1 MEVSTSGDGYARC
14 MQANGDVSMLPGEWA
29 VLGLLA
35 IRPAHGF
42 ATARELAPG
51 GRLGRVWTMGR
62 PRVYRAIADLTER
75 GLLEPAGEEPGVRGP
90 ARALYRVSADGRD
103 ALARWLRTPVAHVRE
118 IRSEFLLKLA
128 LLDLAGR
135 PSRALLRS
143 QRRQLALI
151 VTSLEGRDDEG
162 FDRVLARYRLATAR
176 GALAFV
182 DDLLASG

>member
-1 MEVSTSGDGYARC
+1 MPGGSDGYARGVR
-14 MQANGDVSMLPGEWA
+14 ADPDVSMLPGEWA

-35 IRPAHGF
+35 IAPAHGF

-62 PRVYRAIADLTER
+62 PRVYRAIADLAER
-75 GLLEPAGEEPGVRGP
+75 GLLELAGEEPGDRGP
-90 ARALYRVSADGRD
+90 ARTLYRASPDGRA
-103 ALARWLRTPVAHVRE
+103 ALQRWLRTPVVHVRDV
-118 IRSEFLLKLA
+118 RSELLLKLA

-135 PSRALLRS
+135 SPRVLLRS
-143 QRRQLALI
+143 QRRTLAGI
-151 VTSLEGRDDEG
+151 ATSLEQEGGEG

-182 DDLLASG
+182 DDLLATG